1 AIRSGSDA
9 ARQTAGHNRMAV
21 ARERNPK
28 RACAR
33 IRRNLNDIL
42 YPGASTSRQW
52 RYAAE
57 PAPDTVNLTTIHEQ
71 RANRPRNGARNPRP
85 VCLIE
90 ALFAERIGQ
99 LSDDLAGER
108 GLIVHAILVRQRA
121 FRHPEGPEQDVPER
135 KGAREIGVAALLA
148 GGVVPAVKHRRRQ
161 DVFERAERP
170 VEVG

>member
-1 AIRSGSDA
+1 MRSGSDA

-28 RACAR
+28 HARAR

-85 VCLIE
+85 ACLTEHDLSETHSAIVAGIPSTTLRQRGPPGPIH
-90 ALFAERIGQ
+90 ALFAERIG
-99 LSDDLAGER
+99 
-108 GLIVHAILVRQRA
+108 
-121 FRHPEGPEQDVPER
+121 
-135 KGAREIGVAALLA
+135 
-148 GGVVPAVKHRRRQ
+148 
-161 DVFERAERP
+161 
-170 VEVG
+170 

>member
-1 AIRSGSDA
+1 
-9 ARQTAGHNRMAV
+9 MAV

-42 YPGASTSRQW
+42 YPGASTRRQS

-85 VCLIE
+85 VCLIA
-90 ALFAERIGQ
+90 ALFAERRGQ
-99 LSDDLAGER
+99 LSDDLAGAR
-108 GLIVHAILVRQRA
+108 GLSVQAIWVR
-121 FRHPEGPEQDVPER
+121 
-135 KGAREIGVAALLA
+135 
-148 GGVVPAVKHRRRQ
+148 HR
-161 DVFERAERP
+161 
-170 VEVG
+170 